1 MNSKVMR
8 VGIIGGTGIYDFG
21 DSAIKIETG
30 YGNVDVFYSK
40 KGEIETFFLPRHGR
54 GHGIPPHKINYKAN
68 IQALKNCKVE
78 RIIALSTV
86 GSMRKEI
93 KPGSIFIPSDFIDFT
108 KRKATFFDDDVIHVD
123 MSQPFCEEVRHA
135 IIKSAKKIVEVFEG
149 VYLAT
154 EGPRLET
161 KAEIMMFS
169 KFAHVVG
176 MTLVPEVILAREK
189 GICYA
194 SLCLV
199 SNMAAGLQKELPA
212 DEIVSIYSKK
222 KDMMLKIIKNA
233 IKEIPKER
241 KCGCGEAAIK
251 GKIG

>member
-1 MNSKVMR
+1 MR
-8 VGIIGGTGIYDFG
+8 IGIIGGTGIYDFG
-21 DSAIKIETG
+21 DTTIKIETH
-30 YGNVDVFYSK
+30 YGDVEVFYSK
-40 KGEIETFFLPRHGR
+40 KGKIETFFLPRHGK
-54 GHGIPPHKINYKAN
+54 GHKKPPHKINYRAN

-93 KPGSIFIPSDFIDFT
+93 EPGSIFVPSDFIDFT
-108 KRKATFFDDDVIHVD
+108 KRQATFFDDEVIHVD
-123 MSQPFCEEVRHA
+123 MSQPFCEEIRHA
-135 IIKSAKKIVEVFEG
+135 IIKSAKKFAKVFEG
-149 VYLAT
+149 IYIVT

-176 MTLVPEVILAREK
+176 MTLVPEVILAKER
-189 GICYA
+189 GMCYA

-199 SNMAAGLQKELPA
+199 SNMAAGLQEELPA
-212 DEIVSIYSKK
+212 DEIVSIYNKK
-222 KDMMLKIIKNA
+222 RDMMVKIIEDA

-241 KCGCGEAAIK
+241 KCGCSEASIK